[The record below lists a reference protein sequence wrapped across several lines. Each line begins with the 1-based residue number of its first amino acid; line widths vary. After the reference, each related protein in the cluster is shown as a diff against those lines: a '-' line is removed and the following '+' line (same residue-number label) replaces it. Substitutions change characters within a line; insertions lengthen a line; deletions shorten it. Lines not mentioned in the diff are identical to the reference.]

1 MSALDV
7 HADDLVLI
15 KNAPSRCTCSAR
27 ARLVREVCKSRLCE
41 PDVQPL
47 LQDVI
52 HKDNHGVGG
61 SAEGLHLACIECA
74 MWVVSNSSPYNFGQ
88 RNATFSF
95 RMPLLLPVIPS
106 TAEE

>member
-27 ARLVREVCKSRLCE
+27 TRLVREVCKNRLCE

-52 HKDNHGVGG
+52 HKDNHEVGG
-61 SAEGLHLACIECA
+61 SAKGLDLACIECA

-95 RMPLLLPVIPS
+95 ADA
-106 TAEE
+106 TAIAGDTINR